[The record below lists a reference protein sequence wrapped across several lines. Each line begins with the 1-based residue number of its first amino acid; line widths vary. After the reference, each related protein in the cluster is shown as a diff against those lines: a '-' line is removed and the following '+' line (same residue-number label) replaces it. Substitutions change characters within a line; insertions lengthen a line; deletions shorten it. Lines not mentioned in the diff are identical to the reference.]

1 MSQGPAGSVSENTPL
16 NILISQF
23 TISSADCST
32 WISAETQKESERRT
46 WLTFSASE
54 PGTQPSSAIDLLSV
68 WRGCYLLRWR
78 LNATLSAGSVLPQW
92 GCAELPL
99 RDPTASQS
107 CQPQTPCICIIP
119 KILLSFPG
127 IAGYQTGGAGME
139 GAKKRKVK
147 RGIWR
152 FLKDSLS
159 KPQKY

>member
-1 MSQGPAGSVSENTPL
+1 MSQGPAGSVSENTSL

-23 TISSADCST
+23 TISSADSST
-32 WISAETQKESERRT
+32 WISARRKRDSERRT

-54 PGTQPSSAIDLLSV
+54 PGTQPSSAIDFLSV

-78 LNATLSAGSVLPQW
+78 LNSTLSAVSALPQW

-107 CQPQTPCICIIP
+107 CQPHTPCICIIP
-119 KILLSFPG
+119 KILLSFPSVT
-127 IAGYQTGGAGME
+127 GYQSGGAGTE

-147 RGIWR
+147 RGICH
-152 FLKDSLS
+152 FLKDRLS